1 MQKIFHILSFL
12 ITTIMIKGCAIS
24 PNQMVVSFFQKP
36 DSCDIYIS
44 DYSELEKIY
53 NKEYIHYNFAS
64 DEVIA
69 DIGANNLF
77 FSLANMCFQDSL
89 TFYVQDLDTS
99 CLSYENIKKGKEYF
113 AKLRATGPLKGQIYV
128 VQGDTHQSNLP
139 KNTFDKVIL
148 RLVYHEFKNPEKNLK
163 DIYDILKPDGILF
176 VGENIEKKQNKMKK
190 CGLHRTEK
198 NLINEIESYHF
209 KLDDIVC
216 ESKDK
221 KFKVYK
227 FLKN

>member
-1 MQKIFHILSFL
+1 ML
-12 ITTIMIKGCAIS
+12 IIIKGCAIS
-24 PNQMVVSFFQKP
+24 PIKTIASIFEKT

-44 DYSELEKIY
+44 DYSELEEIY
-53 NKEYIHYNFAS
+53 NKEYIHYGFMPN
-64 DEVIA
+64 EVIA

-99 CLSYENIKKGKEYF
+99 CLSHENIKKGKEYF
-113 AKLRATGPLKGQIYV
+113 TKLRGTGPLKGQIYV
-128 VQGDTHQSNLP
+128 VQGDTNQSHLP

-148 RLVYHEFKNPEKNLK
+148 KLVYHEFKNPEKNLK
-163 DIYDILKPDGILF
+163 DIYDILKSDGVLF

-190 CGLHRTEK
+190 CGLHRTER
-198 NLINEIESYHF
+198 NLINEIESHQF
-209 KLDDIVC
+209 KLDDIVY
-216 ESKDK
+216 ESKNK

-227 FLKN
+227 FIKN